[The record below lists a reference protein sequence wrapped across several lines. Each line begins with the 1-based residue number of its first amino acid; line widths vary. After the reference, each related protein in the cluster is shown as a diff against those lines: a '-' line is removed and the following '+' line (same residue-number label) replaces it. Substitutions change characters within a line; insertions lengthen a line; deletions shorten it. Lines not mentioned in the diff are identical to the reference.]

1 MPDSTTD
8 LDLPALV
15 RAAGVV
21 GAGGAGFPTHLKL
34 QAKAQTLILNACE
47 CEPLIKA
54 DQQLLL
60 HEGDAILDALPHVAS
75 HVGAERVVIGLKA
88 KYKAVLEAI
97 EPLAHL
103 ERIEIAALGDHYPVG
118 DEHIL
123 VKEVTGRTVPPGG
136 IPLQVGAVV
145 LNVETVLNIAR
156 ALAGQPVTEK
166 FITISGAVAM
176 PCTLRVPLGISLREC
191 LRAAG
196 GTTTQDFVLAV
207 GGPMTGT
214 FTRDEDQPVDKRTKA
229 IVVMAATKRV
239 AQNAFLSLAA
249 MARRTGSACCLCR
262 ACTDL
267 CPRYLL
273 GHPLEPHKV
282 MRAIAHFALADFDL
296 LKMTLLCC
304 ECRVCDKYA
313 CPMDLSPG
321 AVMGEIKRALLAK
334 GVKPTW
340 SLREGGPSLEGRRIP
355 TFRLL
360 ARLGLSEYDTD
371 APLLAKRLETQRVVL
386 PLLQHSGTPARP
398 RVRAGDRVRVG
409 DLVAEVTE
417 RSVGAH
423 VHASIQGV
431 VTDVNSAVTIEAR

>member
-1 MPDSTTD
+1 MPEPSTN

-47 CEPLIKA
+47 CEPLIRA

-60 HEGDAILDALPHVAS
+60 HEGDTILDAFLQVAS
-75 HVGAERVVIGLKA
+75 QVGAERVAIGLKA

-97 EPLAHL
+97 EPLA
-103 ERIEIAALGDHYPVG
+103 RQKGIEIVALGDHYPVG

-136 IPLQVGAVV
+136 IPLQVGVV
-145 LNVETVLNIAR
+145 VFNVETLLNIAH
-156 ALAGQPVTEK
+156 ALRGQPVTEK
-166 FITISGAVAM
+166 FVTVSGAVGM
-176 PCTLRVPLGISLREC
+176 PSTLRVPVGISLREC
-191 LRAAG
+191 LQAAG
-196 GTTTQDFVLAV
+196 GATPEDFVLAV

-214 FTRDEDQPVDKRTKA
+214 FTKDQDQPVDKRTKA
-229 IVVMAATKRV
+229 IVVVPATKRV

-313 CPMDLSPG
+313 CPMDLCPG

-334 GVKPTW
+334 RVKPTW
-340 SLREGGPSLEGRRIP
+340 RLREDGPSLEGRRIP
-355 TFRLL
+355 TSRLL
-360 ARLGLSEYDTD
+360 ARLGLNEYDAD
-371 APLLAKRLETQRVVL
+371 APLLPKPLETRRVLL

-398 RVRAGDRVRVG
+398 RARPGDHVKVG
-409 DLVAEVTE
+409 HLVAEAPD

-423 VHASIQGV
+423 VHASIEGV
-431 VTDVNSAVTIEAR
+431 VTDVNSAITIEAR